1 MHAALGLMPYPT
13 RRARCRAGVAWAF
26 LAALLIGLAPWPAR
40 AEDLAAIPPAHAH
53 VIDETQTLG
62 AADRQALEDK
72 LTAFE
77 KQSGSQIVILMVP
90 STQPEDIDSYTQR
103 VGDAWKIGRRGVGD
117 GLLIVVA
124 KNDRAMKIAPAK
136 ALEGALPDLLC
147 NRIIQDTLVP
157 AFRAGH
163 YADGLSDAVDQV
175 EARIR
180 GEDLPPPQHDYS
192 QDQRGVG
199 WQDYGAF
206 YFIGVIMLGS
216 LLSAVMGRKL
226 GSVVTG
232 AAAGGIIGWLTTSA
246 LIGGAAG
253 VFAFF
258 LVIALGASR
267 GRFGTGPVFWG
278 GGGWG
283 GGGGFGGGGFGG
295 GGGGFSSGGGG
306 DFGGG
311 GASGRW

>member
-1 MHAALGLMPYPT
+1 MPAARGLTLPPGRRAWTWALGLLTALWIGLGCGPV
-13 RRARCRAGVAWAF
+13 RAG
-26 LAALLIGLAPWPAR
+26 
-40 AEDLAAIPPAHAH
+40 DLVAIPPANAH
-53 VIDETQTLG
+53 VIDETQTLS

-77 KQSGSQIVILMVP
+77 TQSGTQIVILLVP
-90 STQPEDIDSYTQR
+90 TTQPEDITSYTQR
-103 VGDAWKIGRRGVGD
+103 VGDAWKIGRRNVGD

-124 KNDRAMKIAPAK
+124 KNDRAVRIAPAK

-157 AFRAGH
+157 AFRAGK
-163 YADGLSDAVDQV
+163 YADGLSDAIDQV
-175 EARIR
+175 EARVR
-180 GEDLPPPQHDYS
+180 GEDLPAPQHSY
-192 QDQRGVG
+192 DQQGQGGLG

-206 YFIGVIMLGS
+206 YFIGVTMLGS

-226 GSVVTG
+226 GSVATG

-246 LIGGAAG
+246 LMGGAAG
-253 VFAFF
+253 LFAFF

-283 GGGGFGGGGFGG
+283 GGGGGFGG